1 MKVVAEAANAGDPD
15 LVVERGFS
23 VVADSSSS
31 WTRVVSRPSEPWE
44 SNTIAEDSIT
54 VCSFVHPRPDI
65 TRRTIICG
73 EMHWAPEVEGVCQR
87 PAKLRMT
94 ERKSNSRRT

>member
-1 MKVVAEAANAGDPD
+1 MKVVAEAANAGDPA

-31 WTRVVSRPSEPWE
+31 WTRVVSRPSEPRV
-44 SNTIAEDSIT
+44 SNTIAEESIT

-73 EMHWAPEVEGVCQR
+73 EIHWRPNDACQG
-87 PAKLRMT
+87 PATPRMT